1 MATQITYKLCPAE
14 PRKDSG
20 DRGSIPGTS
29 HPYAPRTGGHGVD
42 IRWGAAQSGRN
53 SASAPIAKERAA
65 TPVSASARAERR
77 RQSRDAR
84 GAARGTWRRKRL
96 RAGVKLRRESRS
108 FRTNFARISR
118 TRCGWRAGLLRV
130 LDLVENVM
138 RDRFQGSGKPEPWKH
153 LGANICS
160 RRITQEYR
168 LVYLVAEER
177 IDFLMA
183 RYHY

>member
-1 MATQITYKLCPAE
+1 
-14 PRKDSG
+14 
-20 DRGSIPGTS
+20 
-29 HPYAPRTGGHGVD
+29 
-42 IRWGAAQSGRN
+42 
-53 SASAPIAKERAA
+53 
-65 TPVSASARAERR
+65 
-77 RQSRDAR
+77 
-84 GAARGTWRRKRL
+84 
-96 RAGVKLRRESRS
+96 
-108 FRTNFARISR
+108 
-118 TRCGWRAGLLRV
+118 
-130 LDLVENVM
+130 M